1 MRRLSRLSI
10 RWRITIGSVL
20 VAAVLLTGAALVFRQ
35 QIQQAQI
42 NSDKKLLYGASTPY
56 ITQIQNHPGQI
67 DTPAGEQRVVVVNP
81 AGQSVASNLPHSLSS
96 GLDQFSN
103 LDSGSHF
110 VALGNSEY
118 LVVVRVVHTTEGDW
132 KVIATRDQGTTTAIV
147 LSNLTNIL
155 VIGGLILLVGIG
167 VASWVLATIALR
179 PVTLM
184 RRRAESL
191 PEFTSS
197 ELLPVSPARDEISAL
212 ATTLNAFLTRLR
224 AGAARERQMVS
235 DASHELRTPIA
246 VLRAQLELA
255 RLSSGDAAA
264 LQRDLAA
271 AEETAERLSRLATNL
286 LTLSSIETDRTPE
299 RAAWSELVDE
309 FLAASDRAQLLGLTR
324 SLNIDFSV
332 QDPDADDAYPISTT
346 SFAQI
351 LDNLIGNAV
360 HAAPDRGAVRAH
372 FSRKG
377 WELELVIADTGPGV
391 PMDFLEIAFD
401 RFTRPLGG
409 SRVASEG
416 AGLGLAIV
424 KAIVDRSGGNVV
436 MANGEPS
443 GLEVTIRIP
452 SARQVSTSSGPL

>member
-10 RWRITIGSVL
+10 RWRLTIGSVL

-56 ITQIQNHPGQI
+56 ITQITNHPGQI
-67 DTPAGEQRVVVVNP
+67 DKPAGEQRVVVVNP
-81 AGQSVASNLPHSLSS
+81 VGRGVASNLPDSLSAR
-96 GLDQFSN
+96 LDQLSR
-103 LDSGSHF
+103 LGSGSHF
-110 VALGNSEY
+110 VTLGGTEY
-118 LVVVRVVHTTEGDW
+118 LVVVRVVHAPQGDW

-155 VIGGLILLVGIG
+155 LIGGLILLVGIG
-167 VASWVLATIALR
+167 IASWVLATVALR

-191 PEFTSS
+191 PEFTST
-197 ELLPVSPARDEISAL
+197 ELLPVSPARDELSAL
-212 ATTLNAFLTRLR
+212 ATTLNAFLTRIR

-255 RLSSGDAAA
+255 HLSTGDVDA
-264 LQRDLAA
+264 LRKDLEA

-286 LTLSSIETDRTPE
+286 LTLSAIETERTPE
-299 RAAWSELVDE
+299 HANWSDLVEE
-309 FLAASDRAQLLGLTR
+309 FLAASDRAQLLGLSK

-332 QDPDADDAYPISTT
+332 ADPEGTEGYAISPT
-346 SFAQI
+346 SFGQV
-351 LDNLIGNAV
+351 LDNLVGNAI
-360 HAAPDRGAVRAH
+360 HAVPQFAAVRA
-372 FSRKG
+372 RLVRAERG
-377 WELELVIADTGPGV
+377 LELSVTDSGPGV
-391 PMDFLEIAFD
+391 PDEFIGVAFD
-401 RFTRPLGG
+401 RFTRRNEERAITSG
-409 SRVASEG
+409 G

-424 KAIVDRSGGNVV
+424 RAIVLRSGGEVS
-436 MANGEPS
+436 MANVEPS
-443 GLEVTIRIP
+443 GLEVTVRVP
-452 SARQVSTSSGPL
+452 FGGR